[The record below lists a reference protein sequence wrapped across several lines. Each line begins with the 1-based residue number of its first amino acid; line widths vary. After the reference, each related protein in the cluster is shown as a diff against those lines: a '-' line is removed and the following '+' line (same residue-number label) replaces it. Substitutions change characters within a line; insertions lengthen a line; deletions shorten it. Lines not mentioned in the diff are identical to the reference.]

1 MSASP
6 EQQEHAIQRAQKLF
20 RIISQA
26 ADHGERC
33 PTNKMLAER
42 IGYKSASTVGE
53 AISFLAVAG
62 MITVER
68 ANNAR
73 VITITA
79 TGKKTAGEVKNPHHS
94 AKINSFEGAAA

>member
-1 MSASP
+1 MSASQ
-6 EQQEHAIQRAQKLF
+6 EQREHAIQKAQKLF

-26 ADHGERC
+26 ADYGHQC
-33 PTNKMLAER
+33 PSNKILAER
-42 IGYKSASTVGE
+42 IGYKSAARVAD
-53 AISFLAVAG
+53 AISFLSTAG

-73 VITITA
+73 VVTITA
-79 TGKKTAGEVKNPHHS
+79 TGKKTAGEVEKPHHS